1 MVMKVIMMI
10 RVIMKI
16 MNSIGYRRVF
26 VNSCYKIV
34 SLILLLKLIDDFTV
48 SKQL

>member
-16 MNSIGYRRVF
+16 MNSISYRRVF
-26 VNSCYKIV
+26 SIV
-34 SLILLLKLIDDFTV
+34 ATK
-48 SKQL
+48 